1 MPCRWE
7 TRPKPILCSVS
18 SQAVCWLDLLFVSR
32 FCVVNSIIMTH
43 RSNAFQPSSLPA
55 GDKHNPDAARRALR
69 RLLLWGSLGVV
80 LVLIGICAYAV
91 AYPEKM
97 PDVIG
102 EIVEDWTGANP
113 HPAHLVLPPTEPL
126 GALAQLGQKIFNDPS
141 LSASGTQSCASCH
154 SPQHSYGPPNSFPV
168 QLGGAH
174 MTQAGYRPPPSLT
187 YLYRQL
193 PFSIGPD
200 PAESDVPVN
209 LDQAASAAQGATR
222 VTKTAGAATA
232 APNIVPQGGLFWDGR
247 ADTLQMQAIGPMM
260 NPVEMA
266 NASEAEV
273 ARKLVQSKYHDMFKP
288 LFGDNILNKPSL
300 LVAEAMSAVARYQI
314 EDPSFH
320 EFSSKYDYW
329 LQGKAR
335 LTHAELRGMRL
346 FNDQN
351 KANCAGCHLSQVTK
365 DGLPPLFTDTQYEA
379 LGAPRNP
386 AIPLNKDP
394 KFFDMGVCG
403 PFRTDI
409 AAQTQFCGM
418 FLTPTLRN
426 TATRSVYFHNGVYHT
441 LQQVMDFYNL
451 RNTNPDKI
459 YPHDASGKV
468 LKYNDLPVR
477 FQANVDVADAPF
489 DRKSGD
495 KPAMTENEIQD
506 IISFIRTLNDGYKPN
521 GS

>member
-1 MPCRWE
+1 
-7 TRPKPILCSVS
+7 
-18 SQAVCWLDLLFVSR
+18 
-32 FCVVNSIIMTH
+32 MTLP
-43 RSNAFQPSSLPA
+43 SNTLQPPNLPA
-55 GDKHNPDAARRALR
+55 GDKPGPQAARHARR
-69 RLLLWGSLGVV
+69 RLLLWGGLGI
-80 LVLIGICAYAV
+80 VLILIGVSVYAL
-91 AYPEKM
+91 AYPEQM
-97 PDVIG
+97 PDAVG
-102 EIVEDWTGANP
+102 EVVEDWTGANP
-113 HPAHLVLPPTEPL
+113 HPVHLVLPSSAPL
-126 GALAQLGQKIFNDPS
+126 SSLALLGQQIFNDPS

-187 YLYRQL
+187 YLYRQN

-200 PAESDVPVN
+200 PAESDTPVN
-209 LDQAASAAQGATR
+209 LDQVASAAQGAAR
-222 VTKTAGAATA
+222 VTKTAGAATPSA
-232 APNIVPQGGLFWDGR
+232 NIVPQGGLFWDGR
-247 ADTLQMQAIGPMM
+247 ADTLQMQAMGPMM

-266 NASEAEV
+266 NTSEAEV

-288 LFGDNILNKPSL
+288 LFGATILNKPSL

-320 EFSSKYDYW
+320 EFTSKYDYW

-335 LTHAELRGMRL
+335 LTQAELQGMRL
-346 FNDQN
+346 FNDKD
-351 KANCAGCHLSQVTK
+351 KANCAGCHLSQVTR

-386 AIPLNKDP
+386 AIPINHDP
-394 KFFDMGVCG
+394 KFFDLGICG

-409 AAQTQFCGM
+409 ATQTQFCGM

-426 TATRSVYFHNGVYHT
+426 SATRSVFFHNGVYHT
-441 LQQVMDFYNL
+441 LEQVMDFYNL

-459 YPHDASGKV
+459 YPRDASGKIEV
-468 LKYNDLPVR
+468 YNDIPPQFR
-477 FQANVDVADAPF
+477 ANVDVSDAPF
-489 DRKSGD
+489 DRRFGD
-495 KPAMTENEIQD
+495 KPAMTDAEIKD
-506 IISFIRTLNDGYKPN
+506 IIAFVKTLNDGYKPS

>member
-1 MPCRWE
+1 MNL
-7 TRPKPILCSVS
+7 RP
-18 SQAVCWLDLLFVSR
+18 
-32 FCVVNSIIMTH
+32 
-43 RSNAFQPSSLPA
+43 NALQPSKLPA
-55 GDKHNPDAARRALR
+55 GDKPDPQTARRGLRRAL
-69 RLLLWGSLGVV
+69 LWGVLGVV
-80 LVLIGICAYAV
+80 LAAIGVCAYAV
-91 AYPEKM
+91 AYPEQM
-97 PDVIG
+97 PEAAG
-102 EIVEDWTGANP
+102 EFVEDWTGANP
-113 HPAHLVLPPTEPL
+113 HPVHLVLPSTAPL
-126 GALAQLGQKIFNDPS
+126 SSLALLGQQIFNDPS

-154 SPQHSYGPPNSFPV
+154 SPQHSYGPPNGFPV

-174 MTQAGYRPPPSLT
+174 MTLAGYRPPPSLT

-200 PAESDVPVN
+200 PAEQDAPVN

-222 VTKTAGAATA
+222 VTKTAGAATPSA
-232 APNIVPQGGLFWDGR
+232 NIVPQGGLFWDGR
-247 ADTLQMQAIGPMM
+247 ADTLQMQAMGPMM

-266 NASEAEV
+266 NTSEAEV
-273 ARKLVQSKYHDMFKP
+273 AHKLVQAKYHDMFKP

-320 EFSSKYDYW
+320 EFTSKYDYW

-335 LTHAELRGMRL
+335 LTQAELHGMRL

-386 AIPLNKDP
+386 AIPQNHDP

-403 PFRTDI
+403 PFRADI
-409 AAQTQFCGM
+409 ATQTQFCGM

-426 TATRSVYFHNGVYHT
+426 TATRSVFFHNGVYHT
-441 LQQVMDFYNL
+441 LEQVMDFYNL

-459 YPHDASGKV
+459 YPRDASGKLEV
-468 LKYNDLPVR
+468 YNDIPPQFR
-477 FQANVDVADAPF
+477 ANVDVADAPF
-489 DRKSGD
+489 DRKFGD
-495 KPAMTENEIQD
+495 KPAMTDTEIKD
-506 IISFIRTLNDGYKPN
+506 IIAFVKTLNDGYKPS